1 MGWRLTIM
9 GILRRADTRRR
20 QAQSGQN
27 LRFRPPRES
36 ASESLE
42 TLGIR

>member
-20 QAQSGQN
+20 QAQSGQKLQIPATAGN
-27 LRFRPPRES
+27 

-42 TLGIR
+42 ILGIR